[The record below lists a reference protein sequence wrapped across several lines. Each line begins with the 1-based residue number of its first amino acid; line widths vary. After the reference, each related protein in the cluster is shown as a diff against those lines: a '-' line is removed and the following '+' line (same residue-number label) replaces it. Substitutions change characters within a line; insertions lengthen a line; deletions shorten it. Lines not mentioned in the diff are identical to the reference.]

1 MALEGLV
8 VLGIIPGTN
17 IQVGF
22 LGWAILFAVIAVV
35 LYVIKHERRA
45 QTLRFL
51 LIRVSLTISIRRL
64 QRA

>member
-22 LGWAILFAVIAVV
+22 LDWAALFAAFAVV
-35 LYVIKHERRA
+35 LYVVRRERRA
-45 QTLRFL
+45 QTLRFF
-51 LIRVSLTISIRRL
+51 LISVSLKLTIRRL